1 MTEKSESVLLIG
13 VEDKKKLIQ
22 VALGQDQADMVIINA
37 DLLNV
42 YTGEI
47 LKRYAVCIK
56 NKWIAYVGDKPDDKI
71 GKKTNV
77 IDAGGKTLIP
87 GLIDG
92 HTHLAWLCTISEF
105 LKYTTAGGTTS
116 LVTETMEP
124 FPVAGYAGV
133 SDFLEST
140 QDQPVKIF
148 ATAPFMASIS
158 QKARGISTQD
168 LDKLLARKNII
179 GLGESYWQSVFQ
191 EPDRMLSVYNETLRF
206 RKTLEG
212 HSAGARGNKLSAYI
226 AAGITSCHEPIQAEE
241 VLERLRLG
249 MYVMVRE
256 GSVRRDLEAI
266 SEIKESGIDLRRLIL
281 VSDGVGPIDLIEKGG
296 MEFVVQKAI
305 DCGFDPI
312 TAIQMA
318 TLNVAQHFGLDH
330 LIGGLAPGR
339 YADMVI
345 IPDTNTIQAL
355 YVISNGQVI
364 AQDGQQLV
372 SPRKHQFSQDSQNS
386 IHLPKP
392 FTASDFSIP
401 IANGSK
407 EVTVR
412 IIDMITDLVTREVTM
427 PLPVIDGEI
436 SADLDR
442 DLIKVAAIDR
452 THVPGK
458 TFVGLL
464 KGFNLTSGAFACSGA
479 WDSSDIIVVGAN
491 ETDMAIAVNRIHTLQ
506 GGAVVCQDG
515 HVLSEIPLPVFG
527 IISTQPIEVIASQL
541 KAVKAAVAG
550 LGVLF
555 PDPILTIIT
564 LTGAAIPYL
573 RICEEGLV
581 NLKDGKT
588 LGLLVE

>member
-1 MTEKSESVLLIG
+1 MEKSESILFIS
-13 VEDKKKLIQ
+13 VEDKKKIIQ
-22 VALGQDQADMVIINA
+22 VALGHDQADLAIINA
-37 DLLNV
+37 NLLNV

-47 LKRYAVCIK
+47 LEHYSVCIK
-56 NKWIAYVGDKPDDKI
+56 NKWIAYLGNKPEDKI
-71 GKKTNV
+71 GKTTNV
-77 IDAGGKTLIP
+77 IDAGGKTMIP

-92 HTHLAWLCTISEF
+92 HTHLAWLYTVSEF
-105 LKYTTAGGTTS
+105 LNYTSAGGTTS

-133 SDFLEST
+133 ADFLEAT

-168 LDKLLARKNII
+168 LDKLLARENII
-179 GLGESYWQSVFQ
+179 GLGESYWQSIFQ
-191 EPDRMLSVYNETLRF
+191 EPDRMLGVYNETLRF

-212 HSAGARGNKLSAYI
+212 HSAGARGNKLNAYI

-256 GSVRRDLEAI
+256 GSIRRDLEAI

-281 VSDGVGPIDLIEKGG
+281 VSDGLGPIDLIEKGG

-312 TAIQMA
+312 AAIQMA

-339 YADMVI
+339 YADLVI

-364 AQDGQQLV
+364 AQDGQQRV

-386 IHLPKP
+386 IHLPKS
-392 FTASDFSIP
+392 FSASDFSIP

-412 IIDMITDLVTREVTM
+412 IIHMITDLVTREVTM
-427 PLPVIDGEI
+427 QLPVIDGEI
-436 SADLDR
+436 KTDLDR

-452 THVPGK
+452 THEPGK
-458 TFVGLL
+458 TFVGLI
-464 KGFNLTSGAFACSGA
+464 KGFNLTAGALACSAA
-479 WDSSDIIVVGAN
+479 WDSSDIIVVGAD
-491 ETDMAIAVNRIHTLQ
+491 ETDMATAVNRIHALQ
-506 GGAVVCQDG
+506 GGAVVCQG
-515 HVLSEIPLPVFG
+515 GRVLSEIPLPVFG
-527 IISTQPIEVIASQL
+527 IISTQPIDVIASQL
-541 KAVKAAVAG
+541 KAVKAVVGG
-550 LGVLF
+550 LGIRF

>member
-1 MTEKSESVLLIG
+1 MEKSESVLLIG

-22 VALGQDQADMVIINA
+22 VALGQDQADLAIINA
-37 DLLNV
+37 NLLNV

-47 LKRYAVCIK
+47 LERYSVCIK
-56 NKWIAYVGDKPDDKI
+56 NKWIAYVGDKPKDKI

-77 IDAGGKTLIP
+77 IDAGGKTIIP

-92 HTHLAWLCTISEF
+92 HTHLAWLYTVTEF
-105 LKYTTAGGTTS
+105 LKYTMAGGTTS

-133 SDFLEST
+133 ADFLEST
-140 QDQPVKIF
+140 QGQPVKIF

-158 QKARGISTQD
+158 QKARGISTRD
-168 LDKLLARKNII
+168 LDKLLARENII
-179 GLGESYWQSVFQ
+179 GLGESYWQSVIQ

-206 RKTLEG
+206 KKTLEG

-281 VSDGVGPIDLIEKGG
+281 VSDGVGPIDVIEKGG
-296 MEFVVQKAI
+296 MEFIVQKAI
-305 DCGFDPI
+305 DCGFDSI

-345 IPDTNTIQAL
+345 IPDTNTIQAQ
-355 YVISNGQVI
+355 YVISNGQII
-364 AQDGQQLV
+364 AQDGQPLV
-372 SPRKHQFSQDSQNS
+372 SPPKHQFSRDSQNS

-392 FTASDFSIP
+392 FAASDFSIA
-401 IANGSK
+401 IENGSK
-407 EVTVR
+407 EATVR

-427 PLPVIDGEI
+427 PLPVINGEI
-436 SADLDR
+436 NADLDR

-458 TFVGLL
+458 TFVGLI
-464 KGFNLTSGAFACSGA
+464 KGFNLSAGAFACSGA

-491 ETDMAIAVNRIHTLQ
+491 ETDMATAVNRIHALQ

-515 HVLSEIPLPVFG
+515 HILSEIPLPVFG
-527 IISTQPIEVIASQL
+527 IVSTQPIEVIASQI
-541 KAVKAAVAG
+541 KAVRAAVAG
-550 LGVLF
+550 LGVRF

>member
-1 MTEKSESVLLIG
+1 MEKSESVVLIG

-22 VALGQDQADMVIINA
+22 VALGQDQADLAIVNA
-37 DLLNV
+37 NLLNV

-47 LKRYAVCIK
+47 LKSYSVCTK

-71 GKKTNV
+71 GQKTKV

-92 HTHLAWLCTISEF
+92 HTHLSWLYTVSEF
-105 LKYTTAGGTTS
+105 LNCITPGGTTS

-133 SDFLEST
+133 ADFLEST
-140 QDQPVKIF
+140 QEQPVKIF

-158 QKARGISTQD
+158 QKTRGISTQD
-168 LDKLLARKNII
+168 LDKLLARENVI

-191 EPDRMLSVYNETLRF
+191 EPDRMLSVYNKTLGF
-206 RKTLEG
+206 GKTLEG
-212 HSAGARGNKLSAYI
+212 HSAGARGNKLNAYI

-281 VSDGVGPIDLIEKGG
+281 VSDGVGPIDLLEKGG

-305 DCGFDPI
+305 NCGFDPI

-345 IPDTNTIQAL
+345 IPNTNTLQAL
-355 YVISNGQVI
+355 CVISNGQVI

-372 SPRKHQFSQDSQNS
+372 SPRKHQFSQNSQNS

-392 FTASDFSIP
+392 FSASDFSIP
-401 IANGSK
+401 MENGAN

-427 PLPVIDGEI
+427 QLPVIDGKI
-436 SADLDR
+436 NTDLNR

-458 TFVGLL
+458 TFIGLI
-464 KGFNLTSGAFACSGA
+464 KGFNLTAGAFACSGA
-479 WDSSDIIVVGAN
+479 WDSSDIIVVGAD
-491 ETDMAIAVNRIHTLQ
+491 ETDMAAAVNRIHALQ
-506 GGAVVCQDG
+506 GGAVVCRDG
-515 HVLSEIPLPVFG
+515 RVLSEIPLPVFG
-527 IISTQPIEVIASQL
+527 IVSTQPIEVIASQL

-550 LGVLF
+550 LGVRF
-555 PDPILTIIT
+555 PDPILSIIT

>member
-1 MTEKSESVLLIG
+1 
-13 VEDKKKLIQ
+13 
-22 VALGQDQADMVIINA
+22 
-37 DLLNV
+37 
-42 YTGEI
+42 
-47 LKRYAVCIK
+47 
-56 NKWIAYVGDKPDDKI
+56 
-71 GKKTNV
+71 
-77 IDAGGKTLIP
+77 
-87 GLIDG
+87 
-92 HTHLAWLCTISEF
+92 
-105 LKYTTAGGTTS
+105 
-116 LVTETMEP
+116 
-124 FPVAGYAGV
+124 
-133 SDFLEST
+133 
-140 QDQPVKIF
+140 
-148 ATAPFMASIS
+148 
-158 QKARGISTQD
+158 
-168 LDKLLARKNII
+168 
-179 GLGESYWQSVFQ
+179 
-191 EPDRMLSVYNETLRF
+191 
-206 RKTLEG
+206 
-212 HSAGARGNKLSAYI
+212 
-226 AAGITSCHEPIQAEE
+226 
-241 VLERLRLG
+241 

-281 VSDGVGPIDLIEKGG
+281 VSDGLGPIDLIEKGG

-312 TAIQMA
+312 AAIQMA

-345 IPDTNTIQAL
+345 IPDTHTIQAL
-355 YVISNGQVI
+355 YVISNGRVI
-364 AQDGQQLV
+364 AQDGQPRV
-372 SPRKHQFSQDSQNS
+372 SPRKHPFSQDNQNS

-427 PLPVIDGEI
+427 TLPVIDGEI

-458 TFVGLL
+458 TFVGLI
-464 KGFNLTSGAFACSGA
+464 KGFNLTSGAFACSAG
-479 WDSSDIIVVGAN
+479 WDSSDIIVVGAD
-491 ETDMAIAVNRIHTLQ
+491 ETDMAAAVNRIRALQ
-506 GGAVVCQDG
+506 GGAVVCQG
-515 HVLSEIPLPVFG
+515 GRVLSEIPLPVFG
-527 IISTQPIEVIASQL
+527 IISTQPIEVIASQS

-550 LGVLF
+550 LGIRF

>member
-1 MTEKSESVLLIG
+1 MEKPESVLMIG

-22 VALGQDQADMVIINA
+22 VALGQEMADMAITNA
-37 DLLNV
+37 NLLNV

-47 LKRYAVCIK
+47 LESYSVCIK

-71 GKKTNV
+71 GKETNV
-77 IDAGGKTLIP
+77 IDASGKTLIP

-92 HTHLAWLCTISEF
+92 HTHLAWLYTVSEF

-133 SDFLEST
+133 ADFLEST
-140 QDQPVKIF
+140 QNQPVKIF

-168 LDKLLARKNII
+168 LNKLLARENII

-206 RKTLEG
+206 GKTLEG

-249 MYVMVRE
+249 LYVMVRE

-372 SPRKHQFSQDSQNS
+372 APQKHQFSQDSRNS

-392 FTASDFSIP
+392 FEASDFSIP
-401 IANGSK
+401 IENGPK

-427 PLPVIDGEI
+427 PLPVSDGEI
-436 SADLDR
+436 CADLDR

-458 TFVGLL
+458 TFVGLI

-479 WDSSDIIVVGAN
+479 WDSSDIIVVGAD
-491 ETDMAIAVNRIHTLQ
+491 ETDMATAVNRIQTLQ
-506 GGAVVCQDG
+506 GGVVVCRDG

-527 IISTQPIEVIASQL
+527 IVSTQPIEVIASQL
-541 KAVKAAVAG
+541 RAVRAAVAG
-550 LGVLF
+550 LGVRF

>member
-1 MTEKSESVLLIG
+1 MEKSESVLLIG
-13 VEDKKKLIQ
+13 VEDKKNIIQ
-22 VALGQDQADMVIINA
+22 VALGQDQADMAIINA
-37 DLLNV
+37 KLLNV

-47 LKRYAVCIK
+47 LERYAVCIK
-56 NKWIAYVGDKPDDKI
+56 NKWIAYVGDKPEDKI

-92 HTHLAWLCTISEF
+92 HTHLAWLYTVSEF

-124 FPVAGYAGV
+124 FPVAGYTGV
-133 SDFLEST
+133 ADFLEST
-140 QDQPVKIF
+140 RDQPIKIF

-212 HSAGARGNKLSAYI
+212 HSAGAKGNKLSAYI

-256 GSVRRDLEAI
+256 GSVRRDLKAI
-266 SEIKESGIDLRRLIL
+266 SKIKESGIDLRRLIL

-312 TAIQMA
+312 AAIQMA

-345 IPDTNTIQAL
+345 IPDKNSIQAL
-355 YVISNGQVI
+355 YVVSNGQVI
-364 AQDGQQLV
+364 AQDGQPLV

-401 IANGSK
+401 IVDGSK

-412 IIDMITDLVTREVTM
+412 IIDMITDLVTREVTL

-436 SADLDR
+436 RADLDR

-464 KGFNLTSGAFACSGA
+464 KGFNLTAGAFACSGA
-479 WDSSDIIVVGAN
+479 WDSSDIIVVGAD
-491 ETDMAIAVNRIHTLQ
+491 EKDMATAVNRIHALQ

-515 HVLSEIPLPVFG
+515 RVLSEIPLPVFG
-527 IISTQPIEVIASQL
+527 IVSTQPVEVIASQL

-550 LGVLF
+550 LGVRF